1 MKRQLTKQEKELSKK
16 NIKRLERELEW
27 WKYQVEHFE
36 LIINKGLKL
45 NYERQLEEVKNK
57 YKEASNM
64 IKQIIETIKILKNQ
78 IKYGVEIKKSSE
90 EVKK

>member
-78 IKYGVEIKKSSE
+78 IKYGCWCNGWNICRS
-90 EVKK
+90 